1 MDATFVNSENSK
13 TSDVHRLL
21 VNISDK
27 IDLKR
32 IDKCVALSNLNIYSR
47 WKNIRKSYK
56 KNKFKKPAPTWNE
69 KFEISNGSKSVSD
82 ITEYFEYIIKKH
94 SRVTDNRP
102 IKTEARQ
109 LYVEREVHFM
119 KVEKWFLMILKVEYF
134 HKNQLKVGVI

>member
-47 WKNIRKSYK
+47 WKNIKKSHK
-56 KNKFKKPAPTWNE
+56 KNKFKKTAPTWNE
-69 KFEISNGSKSVSD
+69 KVEISDGS
-82 ITEYFEYIIKKH
+82 
-94 SRVTDNRP
+94 
-102 IKTEARQ
+102 
-109 LYVEREVHFM
+109 
-119 KVEKWFLMILKVEYF
+119 
-134 HKNQLKVGVI
+134 